1 MIKPVTSKMNIVIL
15 LFHLLFGQK
24 YSHYMFPSKIKIQQL
39 ANENYANH
47 TTKRLI
53 TNENIYDINETLEKV
68 FIKGE

>member
-1 MIKPVTSKMNIVIL
+1 MIKPIDAIIFFYL
-15 LFHLLFGQK
+15 LFTQK
-24 YSHYMFPSKIKIQQL
+24 YMNSPKIEIKQTSESSYMQ
-39 ANENYANH
+39 ANY